1 MSTTIQRN
9 PVKFDCLHG
18 SNFNNQW
25 NEQGIPY
32 VKGTD
37 PNHSQKLQDDEQNF
51 NYDDSTLD
59 DTVSP
64 ATGKKLTVV
73 NEHVTKDSEIDRDV
87 FVHRDTEVDGNAVF
101 HGREVHSDPTDPT
114 SDLIPNVQIDGT
126 TNIDGTLD
134 VTDATHLK
142 DTLTVEKKTTI
153 NFDPL
158 DSNKESL
165 EVAGVSQFN
174 DDVYINADLYVKGAT
189 YDTKV
194 TELNVGADHITVRDE
209 NNASMTAGESAGV
222 LINKYDGV
230 DSLGIVASA
239 DGTLRVGE
247 YNITHVFT
255 DDDTTYYSE
264 KELINVV
271 DVTGKTLYPVGDQ
284 TGTIKEKYFV
294 AKDETE
300 PVATRDSE
308 ELMEDDY
315 LTKWDATGKDIVTS
329 ATNESRVVKTEVTS
343 KDNAARIYDLEH
355 GKLDLSFTTSYPVE
369 ITKTVPTEY
378 TQVQTGLNTFVSNK
392 LVRSEKGVAD
402 SFDFSYELT
411 SAVPFYTRSGTDP
424 DYVYTL
430 VTHWKLE
437 EGVYYYSTDNRTTW
451 VSFNDPTIFYY
462 QEGNGLPVEYE
473 IEQNPE
479 SVIRHFDT
487 AQDFNDELAATLA
500 GQSTNPLK
508 DGNVVHIEDQLGI
521 QPDVVG
527 AQEILPVGAIGI
539 TDRVER
545 GNYDAVTSNA
555 LAEAIENMVLPE
567 AGFLQ
572 SFPVGSIYT
581 TTSSTAPSIG
591 TTSWKLLGT
600 LNGVVLG
607 GNENIYFYKRLS

>member
-9 PVKFDCLHG
+9 PVKFDVKHAGLY
-18 SNFNNQW
+18 NNQF
-25 NEQGIPY
+25 NETGIPY
-32 VKGTD
+32 VDGTD
-37 PNHSQKLQDDEQNF
+37 PNHSQKFQDDAQNF

-73 NEHVTKDSEIDRDV
+73 NEHVTKDLEIDRDA
-87 FVHRDTEVDGNAVF
+87 FVHRDTEVDGNVLI
-101 HGREVHSDPTDPT
+101 HGRDVHSDPTDPT
-114 SDLIPNVQIDGT
+114 SDLIPNVEIE
-126 TNIDGTLD
+126 GTLQ
-134 VTDATHLK
+134 VEKSTQLN
-142 DTLTVEKKTTI
+142 DTLTVEKKTHLK
-153 NFDPL
+153 FDST
-158 DSNKESL
+158 DSSKESL
-165 EVAGVSQFN
+165 QVDGVSQFN
-174 DDVYINADLYVKGAT
+174 DNVYINADLYVKGAT

-194 TELNVGADHITVRDE
+194 TDLNVGADHITVRDE
-209 NNASMTAGESAGV
+209 NNASMATGESAGI

-255 DDDTTYYSE
+255 DDNTTYYAE

-271 DVTGKTLYPVGDQ
+271 DVTGKTLYPIGDQ

-294 AKDETE
+294 AKDDTE
-300 PVATRDSE
+300 PLATRDEE
-308 ELMEDDY
+308 ELMEDGY
-315 LTKWDATGKDIVTS
+315 ITKWDATNKKIVTT
-329 ATNESRVVKTEVTS
+329 ATNETRVVKTEVTS

-378 TQVQTGLNTFVSNK
+378 TQVSTGLNTFVSNK
-392 LVRSEKGVAD
+392 LVRIEKGVVDTYA
-402 SFDFSYELT
+402 FTYELT

-430 VTHWKLE
+430 VTHWKFE
-437 EGVYYYSTDNRTTW
+437 EGVYYYSTDNRTNW

-487 AQDFNDELAATLA
+487 AQDYRDEVAATQA
-500 GQSTNPLK
+500 GTSTNPLK
-508 DGNVVHIEDQLGI
+508 VGNVIHIHAQLGI
-521 QPDVVG
+521 QTDVVG
-527 AQEILPVGAIGI
+527 AQEILPAGAIGI
-539 TDRVER
+539 TDRIEV
-545 GNYDAVTSNA
+545 GNYDCPTSNSVA
-555 LAEAIENMVLPE
+555 QYLQTMVLPE

-607 GNENIYFYKRLS
+607 GNENVYFYKRLT

>member
-1 MSTTIQRN
+1 MSTTIQRS
-9 PVKFDCLHG
+9 PVKFDALHG

-51 NYDDSTLD
+51 NYDDSVLD

-73 NEHVTKDSEIDRDV
+73 NEHVTKDLEIDRDA
-87 FVHRDTEVDGNAVF
+87 FVHRDTEVDGNVLV
-101 HGREVHSDPTDPT
+101 HGRDVHSDPTDPT
-114 SDLIPNVQIDGT
+114 SDLIPNVV
-126 TNIDGTLD
+126 NEGTLEQQD
-134 VTDATHLK
+134 KAHFL
-142 DTLTVEKKTTI
+142 DTVEVEKKTTI
-153 NFDPL
+153 HYDPN
-158 DSNKESL
+158 DVNKESL
-165 EVAGVSQFN
+165 QVDGVSQFN

-194 TELNVGADHITVRDE
+194 TDLNVGADHITVRDE
-209 NNASMTAGESAGV
+209 NNASMTAGESAGI

-230 DSLGIVASA
+230 DSLGIVASS
-239 DGTLRVGE
+239 DGTLRAGE

-255 DDDTTYYSE
+255 DDNTTYYAE

-271 DVTGKTLYPVGDQ
+271 DVTGKTLYPIGDQ

-294 AKDETE
+294 AKDDTE
-300 PVATRDSE
+300 PLATRDEE
-308 ELMEDDY
+308 ELMEDGY
-315 LTKWDATGKDIVTS
+315 ITKWDATNKKIVTS

-355 GKLDLSFTTSYPVE
+355 GKLDLTFTTSYPVE

-378 TQVQTGLNTFVSNK
+378 TQVATGLNTFASNK

-430 VTHWKLE
+430 VTHWKFE

-487 AQDFNDELAATLA
+487 AQDYRDEVAATQA
-500 GQSTNPLK
+500 GTSANPLK
-508 DGNVVHIEDQLGI
+508 VGNVIHIEDQLGI
-521 QPDVVG
+521 QTDVAG

-539 TDRVER
+539 TDRIEQ

-555 LAEAIENMVLPE
+555 LAEYVATMTLPE
-567 AGFLQ
+567 AGFLL
-572 SFPVGSIYT
+572 SYPVGAIYS
-581 TTSSTAPSIG
+581 TTSSTAPSVG
-591 TTSWKLLGT
+591 TWSSAGT
-600 LNGVVLG
+600 LNGVTG
-607 GNENIYFYKRLS
+607 ATGAIYLWKREA

>member
-9 PVKFDCLHG
+9 PVKFDVKHAGLY
-18 SNFNNQW
+18 NNQF
-25 NEQGIPY
+25 NETGIPY
-32 VKGTD
+32 VDGTD
-37 PNHSQKLQDDEQNF
+37 PNHSQKFQDDAQNF

-59 DTVSP
+59 DTVTP

-73 NEHVTKDSEIDRDV
+73 NEHVTKDLEIDRDA
-87 FVHRDTEVDGNAVF
+87 FVHRDTEIDGNVLI
-101 HGREVHSDPTDPT
+101 HGRDVHSDPTDPT
-114 SDLIPNVQIDGT
+114 SDLIPNVEIE
-126 TNIDGTLD
+126 GTLQ
-134 VTDATHLK
+134 VEKSTQLN
-142 DTLTVEKKTTI
+142 DTLTVEKKTHLK
-153 NFDPL
+153 FDST
-158 DSNKESL
+158 DSSKESL
-165 EVAGVSQFN
+165 QVDGVSQFN
-174 DDVYINADLYVKGAT
+174 DNVYINADLYVKGAT

-194 TELNVGADHITVRDE
+194 TDLNVGADHITVRDE
-209 NNASMTAGESAGV
+209 NNASMATGESAGI

-255 DDDTTYYSE
+255 DDNTTYYAE

-271 DVTGKTLYPVGDQ
+271 DVTGKTLYPIGDQ

-294 AKDETE
+294 AKDDTE
-300 PVATRDSE
+300 PLATRDEE
-308 ELMEDDY
+308 ELMEDGY
-315 LTKWDATGKDIVTS
+315 ITKWDATNKKIVTT
-329 ATNESRVVKTEVTS
+329 ATNETRVVKTEVTS

-378 TQVQTGLNTFVSNK
+378 TQVSTGLNTFVSNK
-392 LVRSEKGVAD
+392 LVRIEKGVVDTYA
-402 SFDFSYELT
+402 FTYELT

-430 VTHWKLE
+430 VTHWKFE
-437 EGVYYYSTDNRTTW
+437 EGVYYYSTDNRTNW

-487 AQDFNDELAATLA
+487 AQDYRDEVAATQA
-500 GQSTNPLK
+500 GTSTNPLK
-508 DGNVVHIEDQLGI
+508 VGNVIHIHDQLGI
-521 QPDVVG
+521 QTDVVG
-527 AQEILPVGAIGI
+527 AQEILPAGAIGI
-539 TDRVER
+539 TDRIEV
-545 GNYDAVTSNA
+545 GNYDCPTSNSVA
-555 LAEAIENMVLPE
+555 QYLQTMVLPE

-607 GNENIYFYKRLS
+607 GNENVYFYKRLT

>member
-9 PVKFDCLHG
+9 PVKFDVKHAGLY
-18 SNFNNQW
+18 NNQF
-25 NEQGIPY
+25 NETGIPY
-32 VKGTD
+32 VDGTD
-37 PNHSQKLQDDEQNF
+37 PNHSQKFQDDYTNF

-59 DTVSP
+59 DAVNP
-64 ATGKKLTVV
+64 AAGKKLTVV
-73 NEHVTKDSEIDRDV
+73 NEHVTKDLEIDRDA
-87 FVHRDTEVDGNAVF
+87 FIHRDTEVDGNVLI
-101 HGREVHSDPTDPT
+101 HGRDVHSDPTDPT
-114 SDLIPNVQIDGT
+114 SDLIPNVEIE
-126 TNIDGTLD
+126 GTLQ
-134 VTDATHLK
+134 VEKSTQLN
-142 DTLTVEKKTTI
+142 DTLTVEKKTHLK
-153 NFDPL
+153 FDST
-158 DSNKESL
+158 DSSKESL
-165 EVAGVSQFN
+165 QVDGVSQFN
-174 DDVYINADLYVKGAT
+174 DNVYINADLYVKGAT

-194 TELNVGADHITVRDE
+194 TDLNVGADHITVRDE
-209 NNASMTAGESAGV
+209 NNASMAAGESAGI

-230 DSLGIVASA
+230 DSLGIVTSA

-255 DDDTTYYSE
+255 DDNTTYYAE

-271 DVTGKTLYPVGDQ
+271 DVTGKTLYPIGDQ

-294 AKDETE
+294 AKDDTE
-300 PVATRDSE
+300 PLATRDEE
-308 ELMEDDY
+308 ELMEDGY
-315 LTKWDATGKDIVTS
+315 VTKWDSTNKKIVTS
-329 ATNESRVVKTEVTS
+329 ATNETRVVKTEVTS

-378 TQVQTGLNTFVSNK
+378 TQVTTGLNTFVTNK

-402 SFDFSYELT
+402 TYSFSYELT

-430 VTHWKLE
+430 VTHWKFE
-437 EGVYYYSTDNRTTW
+437 EGVYYYSTDNRATW

-487 AQDFNDELAATLA
+487 AQDFNDELADTLA
-500 GQSTNPLK
+500 GQSSNPLK
-508 DGNVVHIEDQLGI
+508 DGNVIHIHDQMGI

-539 TDRVER
+539 SDRVER
-545 GNYDAVTSNA
+545 GNYDCCTSNA

-607 GNENIYFYKRLS
+607 GNENVYFYKRLS